1 MATNETFS
9 VRLPPDT
16 KRELEEYA
24 QSVNRSRAFVVKEA
38 VDSLLAERRAYL
50 AAIEEAEREIERSET
65 VDGEEVIEWLKSWG
79 KPNELPPPSI
89 RKGRR
94 AA

>member
-24 QSVNRSRAFVVKEA
+24 QAVNRSRAFVVKEA
-38 VDSLLAERRAYL
+38 VDALLADRRAYL
-50 AAIEEAEREIERSET
+50 AAIEEAEREVERGET

-79 KPNELPPPSI
+79 KPNELPPPSL